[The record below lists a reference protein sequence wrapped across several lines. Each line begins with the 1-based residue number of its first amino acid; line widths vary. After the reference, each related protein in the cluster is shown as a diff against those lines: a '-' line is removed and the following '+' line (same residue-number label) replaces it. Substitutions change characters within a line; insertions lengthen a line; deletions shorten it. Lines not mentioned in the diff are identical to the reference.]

1 MAIGE
6 STCSAVYSALG
17 LDEGGKALWS
27 VDELSRVAMERAS
40 TAREAVQLMGD
51 LAVAG
56 GWHGQSASFEGGG
69 ESLMVTAPPARALPF
84 SHIRRGKGWQG
95 AHMVA

>member
-1 MAIGE
+1 MGIGE
-6 STCSAVYSALG
+6 STCSAVYGALG

-69 ESLMVTAPPARALPF
+69 ESLMVTAPPARAPPL
-84 SHIRRGKGWQG
+84 SHIKGKGWQG